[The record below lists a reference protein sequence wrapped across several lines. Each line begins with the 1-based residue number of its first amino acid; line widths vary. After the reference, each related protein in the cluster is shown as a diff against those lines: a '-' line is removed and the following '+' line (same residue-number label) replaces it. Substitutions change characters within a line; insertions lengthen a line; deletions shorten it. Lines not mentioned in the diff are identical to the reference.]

1 MTKLE
6 SKIIDTHL
14 PASQVYDFLTVLSNH
29 EQIMPDQVSDWQ
41 VDGDTCQ
48 YTIKG
53 TGNVHLKVKERKE
66 NHLIS
71 LEPNGRIPFPFEL
84 IWKMEPHAT
93 GCKVQAVMNADLNPI
108 LKMIAASPLT
118 NFINL
123 QVDNLNR
130 VLHEEKSA

>member
-14 PASQVYDFLTVLSNH
+14 PASTVYEFLTVLANH
-29 EQIMPDQVSDWQ
+29 EQIMPEQVSDWQ

-48 YTIKG
+48 YVIKG
-53 TGNVHLKVKERKE
+53 TGSVHLKVKERKE

-71 LEPNGRIPFPFEL
+71 LEPNGRIPFPFEVV
-84 IWKMEPHAT
+84 WRMTPHRS
-93 GCKVQAVMNADLNPI
+93 GCEVQAIMNAELNPI
-108 LKMIAASPLT
+108 LKMIAAGPLS

-123 QVDNLNR
+123 QVENLNR